1 MHITEVTKDRF
12 LVMSKFTCRY
22 KDTRVRI
29 QGIATHVWQGSMD
42 IYCQTRFGLKKSL
55 RENNVPFRVK
65 KINCLY
71 FQTTT

>member
-42 IYCQTRFGLKKSL
+42 IYCQTRFGLKKAYVKIMCPLEL
-55 RENNVPFRVK
+55 RK
-65 KINCLY
+65 
-71 FQTTT
+71 